1 MFHWEIKDEI
11 NRLKKDGM
19 LEDAIN
25 LLLRSIDFQENE
37 AGKTQ
42 HRLYPNSFEDAA
54 IIYRKL
60 KLYDDEIAVLERFL
74 SNPKA
79 TLELSYTKIVER
91 LEKACLLAC
100 KAEKRIID
108 GVEKIFYIPE
118 NILFDERTLFVSNG
132 LIVDVETTGLDPLK
146 DEILELGAL
155 LFSYNRKTRLSIGI
169 KETYVG
175 LREPTIP
182 IPASSSRV
190 HGLKIKDVQGKS
202 LDDEK
207 ILQLFNNADFL
218 IAHNASFDRKFI
230 QKMYPEIGKKNWYCS
245 MNGIE
250 WKNYGHSSKGLQ
262 NLLVDHKIKVE
273 NSHRGLDDAIA
284 VYYLLQQMNY
294 SSQKTY
300 LNEILSEYPMNI
312 EDRTPVTITNTNLTY
327 TINVEVSSQKPKKS
341 FWETLFGK

>member
-11 NRLKKDGM
+11 NQLKKDGM
-19 LEDAIN
+19 VVDAIN

-79 TLELSYTKIVER
+79 ASELSYTKIVER

-100 KAEKRIID
+100 KAEKQIID
-108 GVEKIFYIPE
+108 GVEKTFYIPE

-230 QKMYPEIGKKNWYCS
+230 QKMYPEVGKKNWYCS
-245 MNGIE
+245 MNGIK

-300 LNEILSEYPMNI
+300 LNEMLSEYPMNI
-312 EDRTPVTITNTNLTY
+312 EDKTPVTITNTNLTY
-327 TINVEVSSQKPKKS
+327 TINVEVSSQKPKKN